1 MRQAPAPLAGGNLW
15 NGMPSSVALGC
26 VTWGGNITSKNI
38 HWKHFINGTWLT
50 EPIEPARVTDD
61 DLLDKH
67 WAKYGR

>member
-1 MRQAPAPLAGGNLW
+1 
-15 NGMPSSVALGC
+15 MPSSVALGC